1 LRFSAYGLS
10 IGQVEQQIANNNVNA
25 GGNFIERGD
34 QQVNVREVGIY
45 RNVGDIEDTVLKTRN
60 GAALHVKDIATV
72 VQGPKI
78 RLDQIGKTCRFG
90 ATPVSESDPTARPN
104 PCVQPVD
111 KEGKPVVIRKEDGK
125 LIDDEDVIEGVVLL
139 QKGDN
144 SDAVLE
150 GIHQKVAELND
161 RVLPPGVKIVPFLD
175 RSDLLHYTT
184 HTVLRNLTEGIL
196 LVVVILFLFLGNVR
210 GALIVALTMAFAL
223 LFAAI
228 CLDLRNTPANL
239 LSLGALDFGMV
250 VDGSVVMVEN
260 IVRHLSHARK
270 QGLTPGQQIREAA
283 HEVQRPVFYA
293 RVIIIAAYLPVIVG
307 GLIGALV
314 ISVFL
319 LPTLYVWVARPED
332 VLPIPETE
340 FEN

>member
-1 LRFSAYGLS
+1 
-10 IGQVEQQIANNNVNA
+10 
-25 GGNFIERGD
+25 
-34 QQVNVREVGIY
+34 
-45 RNVGDIEDTVLKTRN
+45 
-60 GAALHVKDIATV
+60 
-72 VQGPKI
+72 
-78 RLDQIGKTCRFG
+78 
-90 ATPVSESDPTARPN
+90 
-104 PCVQPVD
+104 
-111 KEGKPVVIRKEDGK
+111 
-125 LIDDEDVIEGVVLL
+125 
-139 QKGDN
+139 
-144 SDAVLE
+144 
-150 GIHQKVAELND
+150 
-161 RVLPPGVKIVPFLD
+161 
-175 RSDLLHYTT
+175 
-184 HTVLRNLTEGIL
+184 
-196 LVVVILFLFLGNVR
+196 
-210 GALIVALTMAFAL
+210 MAFAL